1 MDMRHRAANDG
12 ILIISSDCDY
22 VQRDKM
28 WKKKID
34 ATSSHTLFI
43 ANLVHVCVD

>member
-28 WKKKID
+28 WKKKLMPPHL
-34 ATSSHTLFI
+34 THCSSPI
-43 ANLVHVCVD
+43 WCMYV